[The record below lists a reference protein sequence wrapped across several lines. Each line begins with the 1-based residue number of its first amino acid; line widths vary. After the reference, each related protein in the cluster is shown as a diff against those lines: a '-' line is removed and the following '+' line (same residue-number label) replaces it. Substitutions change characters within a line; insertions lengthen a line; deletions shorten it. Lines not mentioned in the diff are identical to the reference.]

1 MRHQVP
7 HIKGKKSDQC
17 ITAIRTSANS
27 CLYLTYEATRIT
39 CSALS
44 WMDSQ
49 IKPLPNISLC
59 PHSNGCWRIHSA
71 PPLWS

>member
-7 HIKGKKSDQC
+7 HIKGRK
-17 ITAIRTSANS
+17 IRPVHAAIWISANS

-49 IKPLPNISLC
+49 IKPLPNLSLC
-59 PHSNGCWRIHSA
+59 PHSNGWWRIHTA